1 VDTDLVLSV
10 SQAESAAVFHHFFF
24 VSVAFMRRGPS
35 SSNLC
40 PQVFLVVVVVRRHPV
55 EDQAALRHVPQ
66 TAASVRRNGTD
77 GVPAVLP
84 GPRRAG
90 SEGEAGL
97 RERNLDNRGREEE
110 EARRPQ
116 SDRPR
121 AVLRQQG
128 SRVESAG
135 QVADRLRAVHGQGT
149 VRRSGH
155 RQRSGHPGQPQE
167 DEHRSGQ
174 DRDEDGEDAEV
185 AKPASG

>member
-1 VDTDLVLSV
+1 
-10 SQAESAAVFHHFFF
+10 
-24 VSVAFMRRGPS
+24 
-35 SSNLC
+35 
-40 PQVFLVVVVVRRHPV
+40 VFLVVVVVRRHPV

-135 QVADRLRAVHGQGT
+135 QVADRLRAVHGQGQSAGLAIASALVT
-149 VRRSGH
+149 LGNPRKMSIDQVKTETKTGKTRKS
-155 RQRSGHPGQPQE
+155 QSQHP
-167 DEHRSGQ
+167 DSCL
-174 DRDEDGEDAEV
+174 
-185 AKPASG
+185 